1 MERLTYVT
9 EDGTVLFSP
18 DGKDAVTI
26 TDISAM
32 GDTEYL
38 EQIADTLA
46 NREIA
51 AMFYERKYN
60 EVCNELKEYEN
71 TGLTPEQVRELAE
84 KQKPMKVEK
93 LKSAQ
98 YPYRCHTD
106 ASGQQWISTCGYLLE
121 IGYKHCIS
129 CGQRLEYEKEE
140 VK

>member
-1 MERLTYVT
+1 MERLTIPDKKIEGGWRRAIIDSREVRKEAMTIYWALKKY
-9 EDGTVLFSP
+9 ED
-18 DGKDAVTI
+18 
-26 TDISAM
+26 
-32 GDTEYL
+32 
-38 EQIADTLA
+38 
-46 NREIA
+46 
-51 AMFYERKYN
+51 
-60 EVCNELKEYEN
+60 

-98 YPYRCHTD
+98 YPYRCP
-106 ASGQQWISTCGYLLE
+106 ACGYLLE

>member
-1 MERLTYVT
+1 MERLTIPDKKIEGGWRRAIIDSREVRKEAMTIYWALKKY
-9 EDGTVLFSP
+9 ED
-18 DGKDAVTI
+18 
-26 TDISAM
+26 
-32 GDTEYL
+32 
-38 EQIADTLA
+38 
-46 NREIA
+46 
-51 AMFYERKYN
+51 
-60 EVCNELKEYEN
+60 

-98 YPYRCHTD
+98 YPYRCP
-106 ASGQQWISTCGYLLE
+106 TCGYLLE

>member
-60 EVCNELKEYEN
+60 EVCNELKEYED
-71 TGLTPEQVRELAE
+71 TGLAPEQVRELAE

-98 YPYRCHTD
+98 YPYRCP
-106 ASGQQWISTCGYLLE
+106 TCGYLLE